1 MTIRKLYQIFCCHIL
16 QTKTNVEVKK
26 QGNLKTN
33 YSSYDAPEMGAPW
46 ATEWVSAE
54 RQRSRVQ
61 FLVLL
66 KDSTGNKDFN
76 IDIYAGLCCW

>member
-33 YSSYDAPEMGAPW
+33 YSSYDAPEMGAP
-46 ATEWVSAE
+46 
-54 RQRSRVQ
+54 
-61 FLVLL
+61 
-66 KDSTGNKDFN
+66 
-76 IDIYAGLCCW
+76 